1 MGQATDKVQSIY
13 AAINQRD
20 VSQAVMWIDEACC
33 YEDLNFSATF
43 MGRAAVQEL
52 FTESCQAVP
61 ADLTFVI
68 DDITGDDL
76 AVGVTWHV
84 EINEMAFPNGRGVSF
99 YRFSPESG
107 KLIFARDCVE
117 PALKP
122 GKAAFTI
129 IRWVTPLVRYWL
141 GRQLST
147 GQEASSNHS
156 RASQE
161 PLSSG
166 LPEQRSW
173 LINLLWAATVV
184 YVGLLLLSPPTW
196 LPGEP
201 IWAVQPDTIQEILDE
216 SLNFFFILPLLN
228 LVGINSLPAPT
239 VNPATQGFFNLAEA
253 WIFMFLPLMIID
265 KRSQHLPRIVLWS
278 LAMFLTN
285 VFLMPYMALR
295 LGQPRSDS
303 QNLSKKEILA
313 RLFGALGLIVG
324 NLAVIWFCF
333 NRPELGGVISRLDY
347 LGQQVVSNRVTLAF
361 VVDVLLFWVFQIWLM
376 GALIP
381 VGERYRGLR
390 FIPFWGLGIW
400 LLL

>member
-1 MGQATDKVQSIY
+1 MGQAADKIQSIY
-13 AAINQRD
+13 TAINQRD
-20 VSQAVMWIDEACC
+20 VSEAIRWIDEACC
-33 YEDLNFSATF
+33 YEDLNFSAAF
-43 MGRAAVQEL
+43 MGRAAVQDL
-52 FTESCQAVP
+52 FTESCRTIP
-61 ADLTFVI
+61 ADLKFVI

-84 EINEMAFPNGRGVSF
+84 EIDQMAFPNGCGVSF

-122 GKAAFTI
+122 SKAAFMI

-141 GRQLST
+141 KRQSPAAQDRSNSST
-147 GQEASSNHS
+147 AVQGA
-156 RASQE
+156 
-161 PLSSG
+161 LSSTV
-166 LPEQRSW
+166 LEQRSW
-173 LINLLWAATVV
+173 LVRLLWTATVV
-184 YVGLLLLSPPTW
+184 YVGVLLLSPPTW

-201 IWAVQPDTIQEILDE
+201 IWAIQPDTIQEILNE

-239 VNPATQGFFNLAEA
+239 VNPAAQGFFNFAEA
-253 WIFMFLPLMIID
+253 WIFMFLPIMLMD
-265 KRSQHLPRIVLWS
+265 RRSQHLPRTVLWG

-295 LGQPRSDS
+295 LGQPSDS
-303 QNLSKKEILA
+303 PNLPEKGTLA
-313 RLFGALGLIVG
+313 RVFGILGLTVG

-333 NRPELGGVISRLDY
+333 NRPELGGIISRFDY

-361 VVDVLLFWVFQIWLM
+361 VVDIILFWIFQIWLM
-376 GALIP
+376 GAIIP
-381 VGERYRGLR
+381 AGERYRTLR

-400 LLL
+400 LLV